1 MDTSDLL
8 KQFGVVSD
16 VYNVDGTIEATT
28 DRAATSFM
36 SRPQEV
42 FGFRQPGLGPVDQG
56 AGFGAMGFQAP
67 SKGQI
72 RFDLGPAQK
81 AQPSGGFAQMP
92 NIQIAEMPMEME
104 PEEAE
109 PMMGMPALLSSP
121 MLMFDDDDTNQEML
135 CEEPLEDGALPRL
148 EPFDYGTKT
157 SLVSSRNP
165 EDVLAAVR
173 TAIFILGSAG
183 SEITHQVEG
192 WQVRVEYIYKN
203 SHTSVSINLLET
215 NEKEVAISFV
225 RVSGYGWVFQRFYRQ
240 CVAGLQNELPDVRR
254 GDGSGALPTV
264 EAIEDTFDCS
274 GITIDEK
281 TVHQALENTLQLASS
296 HHNATLEPKRE
307 ATSAMVQLIQSH
319 TENCLTFAATT
330 KSSFTH
336 IMTTLMKECSG
347 DPEVMRNC
355 VRAFSILMEGG
366 KNFDNKT
373 RLYQLLHVTPAFA
386 IVAEC
391 IAKAL
396 SGTDS
401 PASASM
407 VCNDL
412 CAFLTHLVQDFYSQG
427 AKPSALALSAL
438 RGVVDTK
445 CVEEHRAIHDQCYK
459 LMTLIC

>member
-1 MDTSDLL
+1 
-8 KQFGVVSD
+8 
-16 VYNVDGTIEATT
+16 
-28 DRAATSFM
+28 
-36 SRPQEV
+36 
-42 FGFRQPGLGPVDQG
+42 
-56 AGFGAMGFQAP
+56 
-67 SKGQI
+67 
-72 RFDLGPAQK
+72 
-81 AQPSGGFAQMP
+81 MP

-121 MLMFDDDDTNQEML
+121 LLFEDDLDDTNQEML

-148 EPFDYGTKT
+148 EPYDYGTKT
-157 SLVSSRNP
+157 SLVSSRKP
-165 EDVLAAVR
+165 EDVLEALR

-192 WQVRVEYIYKN
+192 WQVRVEYIYEN

-240 CVAGLQNELPDVRR
+240 CVAGLQNELPDVR
-254 GDGSGALPTV
+254 GLNHNAIPTV
-264 EAIEDTFDCS
+264 EAIEDKFDCS

-307 ATSAMVQLIQSH
+307 ATSAMVQLIKSH
-319 TENCLTFAATT
+319 TENCLTFAATQ

-366 KNFDNKT
+366 KDFDNKT
-373 RLYQLLHVTPAFA
+373 RLYRLLSVTPAFA

-391 IAKAL
+391 IANAL

-427 AKPSALALSAL
+427 AKPSAMAVSAL

-445 CVEEHRAIHDQCYK
+445 CVEEHRAIHDQCNK
-459 LMTLIC
+459 LLTTISIC